1 MRRYDHR
8 QTNCCSTHLSSLYM
22 CVCAHV
28 YVILLSLALHA
39 VQPTRSNPV
48 LTTVSW
54 AAVTDVKSHYPNAAI
69 SLTRSWVNEFVE
81 MCDPFLIRW
90 FLMHW
95 WERGREMWVCQFSR
109 NGTSSAATCRAC
121 CAAKRLCLMV
131 LTPRLD
137 FHGGTFFRGSGSDT
151 WDRLA
156 FLQYLGKQFL
166 HCWCISQS
174 HYGLISLLQGQRAC
188 VWIDSWGQNTVTT
201 QWMVTKKLIS
211 NQLPT
216 CFSPAPFI
224 CFECWAR

>member
-1 MRRYDHR
+1 MD
-8 QTNCCSTHLSSLYM
+8 TNKKISSSHCLYLFKQVLHPYICSSSLIWYLFIFQDKQSFHVARNCKITHDSWWEVM
-22 CVCAHV
+22 TRAKLIAAPPTYPVYVCVCVCACARAHGGARV

-121 CAAKRLCLMV
+121 CVAKRLCLMG

-137 FHGGTFFRGSGSDT
+137 FHGGTFFQVIR
-151 WDRLA
+151 
-156 FLQYLGKQFL
+156 
-166 HCWCISQS
+166 
-174 HYGLISLLQGQRAC
+174 
-188 VWIDSWGQNTVTT
+188 
-201 QWMVTKKLIS
+201 
-211 NQLPT
+211 
-216 CFSPAPFI
+216 
-224 CFECWAR
+224 